1 MRKEHRQPAR
11 PTGKFTLI
19 ELLVVIAI
27 IAILAAMLLPA
38 LNQARERSKQSNCIS
53 NQKNIGSFAIFYAND
68 NHDYM
73 PPACRDAGGPTSGGR
88 RQQILTIK
96 SEHFS
101 IGWIYAMGP
110 YWGAASTWQ
119 LTKFSPVFTC
129 PSGVD
134 DSYAPAISGVQYPT
148 SNYAYTTRLGSVYT
162 DKDLMRK
169 ISNCRSASKAG
180 YLIDLDVKLQN
191 NGTYD
196 AIYPY
201 TACDA
206 IYLPSKF
213 LRHGLKVNI
222 LYADGHAASR
232 TYANL
237 KTPEGGVYPLGWADS
252 GDRIWR

>member
-1 MRKEHRQPAR
+1 MRRPQPAC

-73 PPACRDAGGPTSGGR
+73 PPACRDAGGPAPGH
-88 RQQILTIK
+88 QQILTIK

-110 YWGAASTWQ
+110 YWGAKSTW
-119 LTKFSPVFTC
+119 LNTVFSKLFAC
-129 PSGVD
+129 PSGMEEI
-134 DSYAPAISGVQYPT
+134 YAPAISGVAYPAT
-148 SNYAYTTRLGSVYT
+148 NYAYAARLGSIYT
-162 DKDLMRK
+162 EKDLMRK
-169 ISNCRSASKAG
+169 ISRCRAPSKAG
-180 YLIDLDVKLQN
+180 YLIDLDTKQQN
-191 NGTYD
+191 GGTYN

-201 TACDA
+201 TACDTVYPA
-206 IYLPSKF
+206 TKF
-213 LRHGLKVNI
+213 LRHGLRVNI
-222 LYADGHAASR
+222 LYADGHAGTRS
-232 TYANL
+232 YAKL
-237 KTPEGGVYPLGWADS
+237 KTLESGIYPLGWADS
-252 GDRIWR
+252 GNLIWP